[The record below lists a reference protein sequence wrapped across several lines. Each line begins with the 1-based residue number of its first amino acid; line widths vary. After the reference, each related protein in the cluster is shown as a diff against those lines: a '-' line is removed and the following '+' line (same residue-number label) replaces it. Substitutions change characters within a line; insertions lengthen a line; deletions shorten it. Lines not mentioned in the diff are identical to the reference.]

1 MTEQVRISKLLAH
14 RGLCSRREADDY
26 LEKGLVRVDG
36 RVAQLGERVNPD
48 ARITL
53 EGAAVRRQRERVT
66 VLLHK
71 PIGYVSGQPEA
82 GYQSAHVLLT
92 PDRQLGAGPK
102 PPRHLAV
109 AGRLDI
115 DSQGLLVL
123 TDDGRI
129 ARHLIGGHGVEKE
142 YLVRVRRPLDDAA
155 LAALRGPLTLAGR
168 PLRPIGVWRLGPD
181 YLRLVLTEGRKRQI
195 RHMLADIGHDVVSL
209 KRVRIGGV
217 RLGGLPVGRWRY
229 LTAGEHF

>member
-14 RGLCSRREADDY
+14 RGLCSRREADSY

-36 RVAQLGERVNPD
+36 RIAQLGERVSPD
-48 ARITL
+48 ASITL

-66 VLLHK
+66 ILLHK
-71 PIGYVSGQPEA
+71 PVGYVSGQPEP
-82 GYQSAHVLLT
+82 GYESAHVLLT
-92 PDRQLGAGPK
+92 PDRQLGPGPR

-123 TDDGRI
+123 TDDGRT
-129 ARHLIGGHGVEKE
+129 ARHLIGGQGVEKE
-142 YLVRVRRPLDDAA
+142 YLVRVRRPIDDAA
-155 LAALRGPLTLAGR
+155 LNILRGPLTLDGQA
-168 PLRPIGVWRLGPD
+168 LRPVGVWRLGPD

-195 RHMLADIGHDVVSL
+195 RRMLQGIGHDVMNL
-209 KRVRIGGV
+209 KRVRIGDV

-229 LTAGEHF
+229 LTADEHF